1 MNAPAIRAI
10 ITSRRCFPKRAA
22 RTRRTE
28 PTAICS
34 FDEEAS
40 SQSMLI
46 IFYQL
51 NGGGTRHSAITGS
64 MFEMQGRK
72 KISIDIKRSRRTCA
86 GYFAYL
92 F

>member
-1 MNAPAIRAI
+1 
-10 ITSRRCFPKRAA
+10 
-22 RTRRTE
+22 
-28 PTAICS
+28 
-34 FDEEAS
+34 
-40 SQSMLI
+40 MLI